1 MPQRERNY
9 SEPADC
15 ENAMAKQQLNVSID
29 EALKHA
35 LDQKSKREGR
45 TITAI
50 VEDWIQQDTASEQG
64 QEMERQ
70 SLPLIRETIRE
81 EVRRSNAELSTK
93 IHDMMLYEIRD
104 ALKENIVQG
113 NTRLAKLI
121 TRTVRDSGIIRRL
134 VYAFLSKT
142 HGKVFAAKGY
152 EYAEQQTM
160 KELSERILALP
171 QSPVEEQEVE

>member
-1 MPQRERNY
+1 
-9 SEPADC
+9 
-15 ENAMAKQQLNVSID
+15 MAKQQLNVSID
-29 EALKHA
+29 EDLKHG

-50 VEDWIQQDTASEQG
+50 VEDWIKQDTAHEQG
-64 QEMERQ
+64 EVLERQ

-81 EVRRSNAELSTK
+81 EVHRANAELYTK
-93 IHDMMLYEIRD
+93 VLDAMIREIRD
-104 ALKENIVQG
+104 SLKENMLQG

-134 VYAFLSKT
+134 IYTFLSKT
-142 HGKVFAAKGY
+142 YGKVFATKGY
-152 EYAEQQTM
+152 ERAEQHTM
-160 KELSERILALP
+160 QELSERIAALP